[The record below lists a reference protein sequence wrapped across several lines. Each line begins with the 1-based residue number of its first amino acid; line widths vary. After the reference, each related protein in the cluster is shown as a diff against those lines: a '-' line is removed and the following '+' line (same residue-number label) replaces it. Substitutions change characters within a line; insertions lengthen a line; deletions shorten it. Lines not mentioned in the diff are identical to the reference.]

1 MCTLYEKTNVDD
13 IGGGQALSQ
22 VFVNIIDLLDSRRA
36 GTQVRTF
43 RSRRKLAE
51 YTKSRDKFF
60 SRDEAKQDGLLRVL
74 LRHIII

>member
-43 RSRRKLAE
+43 KSRRQLAE
-51 YTKSRDKFF
+51 YSKEHDKIFN
-60 SRDEAKQDGLLRVL
+60 RNVAKQDKLLRVL
-74 LRHIII
+74 LRPFF